1 MYVFHMCIYTCIH
14 TYVTICTHTHIRAH
28 TGVWFKMALVYGST
42 DQNGRRG
49 ILVMHGSQ
57 YAFQFLDEIAW
68 GDSPDDFI
76 QAIQLPGGVLMS
88 PIHVTL
94 KPLSV
99 KSLQERYYHQKPAVL
114 LRRGPAVPF
123 RFGLV

>member
-1 MYVFHMCIYTCIH
+1 M
-14 TYVTICTHTHIRAH
+14 HTHIHAH

-57 YAFQFLDEIAW
+57 YASEFLDEIAW

-99 KSLQERYYHQKPAVL
+99 KLLQERYYHQKPAVL